1 MSWRIARLLIWESVA
16 TNLMRVAL
24 ALLQNLLSGFEV
36 LFAQQDS
43 LFDFALSD
51 AFEFQSRQFMQP
63 TWFDNCCLCR
73 FMINQAEIT
82 RTSLFI
88 RGMKTLVAMM
98 SSYQF

>member
-1 MSWRIARLLIWESVA
+1 MHSGSTRSFLYLV
-16 TNLMRVAL
+16 L
-24 ALLQNLLSGFEV
+24 ALLQNLFSGFEV
-36 LFAQQDS
+36 LFAQQGS

-51 AFEFQSRQFMQP
+51 ASEFQSRQFMQP

-73 FMINQAEIT
+73 FTINQAEIT